1 MTRKIF
7 AGAIIGLS
15 LLALAAPR
23 NASAQIWNTRV
34 YGGWS
39 NASFYGGSNVYGTGD
54 RNGFVGGADVE
65 YVAGGEDRIGYE
77 LGLAYVQKGAK
88 GTIAPNEVD
97 PVQPPFESTFEGE
110 AKIDYFEI
118 NFLFNFYLPLGAK
131 SDLKFGIGP
140 AFGMLTSAKAE
151 GTLDG
156 DPVEADLKDY
166 LTSTDFGVVLGA
178 GFVYDLKRVS
188 LSIEGRADFGA
199 LSIDDTA
206 EDHDLK
212 TMSAGVVLGLV
223 IPFAQSSTQ

>member
-1 MTRKIF
+1 MRRKCF
-7 AGAIIGLS
+7 AGAIIGFS

-23 NASAQIWNTRV
+23 ESAAQVWNTRI

-39 NASFYGGSNVYGTGD
+39 NASFYGGSNLYGTGD
-54 RNGFVGGADVE
+54 RNGFQGGAAVE
-65 YVAGGEDRIGYE
+65 YVRGGEDRIGYE

-140 AFGMLTSAKAE
+140 AFGMLTSATAE

-156 DPVEADLKDY
+156 EPADTDLKDY
-166 LTSTDFGVVLGA
+166 LTSTDFGVVLDV

-206 EDHDLK
+206 QDHDLK
-212 TMSAGVVLGLV
+212 TRSAGIVLGLV
-223 IPFAQSSTQ
+223 IPLSQ